1 MHRGRFPALVV
12 TGRVAAGA
20 APAVAGSRVSA
31 SHPFWTSLAKPGR
44 WRWPVRATTLGRSG
58 RCGRRSGSACGGV
71 MRPTALQQQRLV
83 GKSNGESV
91 PSALAQQLR
100 RQHPRWRG
108 GRRLLAL
115 AVAAERAGAKATGAG
130 AGAGAGADA
139 TQAHL
144 DRGFHDRGLHRERH
158 RHHRLRGC
166 CALAPHGVFCLFSHR
181 TLGRGVANRSSCVSS
196 SAPRGALDEKRAAL
210 LAMYSS
216 VQTGQPLLHS
226 RLWGLHS
233 ARARGALRCLSG
245 FE

>member
-1 MHRGRFPALVV
+1 M
-12 TGRVAAGA
+12 
-20 APAVAGSRVSA
+20 
-31 SHPFWTSLAKPGR
+31 K
-44 WRWPVRATTLGRSG
+44 ATTLGRSG

-144 DRGFHDRGLHRERH
+144 DRGLHDRGLHRGRH

-166 CALAPHGVFCLFSHR
+166 SACAPCGGFFV
-181 TLGRGVANRSSCVSS
+181 V
-196 SAPRGALDEKRAAL
+196 D
-210 LAMYSS
+210 
-216 VQTGQPLLHS
+216 LHS
-226 RLWGLHS
+226 RLRGGQQTSIFAGSERRGGRIKSVPSFLQCTAGADRAAISRTRGCGVCLHKGRVQHWNEQQQGHQAMIS
-233 ARARGALRCLSG
+233 SSSPTA
-245 FE
+245 